1 MVEKMGK
8 GRHLKVFMSQ
18 SNQKNSPSRKLAGK
32 QGDTTTVPVGSSDA
46 VPDISLGPT
55 VAALSPSSGD
65 VGANTQVGKQ
75 IEAEVALTLSA
86 LGSKILTPK
95 RCEDMLGDL
104 VKGKLSEKTMEVS
117 RSANTTHV
125 QTFQKLEI
133 DAPETEVIEVDRD
146 DIIVIGGSSSVASKS
161 SKSMEVSREN
171 GNSTNNLH
179 NKTPQTGVSQPV
191 QSERRQNGLSSEN
204 NPGKSQKISGS
215 GPGGGRNTDRQSQK
229 PQAKVDGKGNP
240 VNQNN
245 NGGKPGNNSNPNNR
259 VSNSGSG
266 PPKQSNNS
274 SNVHNVQQNGN
285 GKPKDY
291 SNYRCHRCGEL
302 GHISRACR
310 TSGNQQKKEFK
321 MQKIKEEAVADL
333 VDQLDGAQDA
343 LEDVVAQVNEAAE
356 DVAAEEE
363 EEPRVYKEI
372 EVRKENG
379 KLVDRIEDT
388 ENRCLLL
395 QARDR
400 GYLEEV
406 ERDLVRL
413 TANMEHSTATLD
425 STPFFV
431 PVEPMA
437 GLKRKTKMR
446 CLMTL
451 IITFGA
457 SLFMENRF
465 GFLISFL
472 NLLIVI
478 FLFYF
483 HIFVNKLYNSTYDEA
498 VVFRT
503 YRVNRVHHTD
513 PTQNI
518 EQGDQRA
525 SGSASVDITTVSPV
539 FGSVVCDDGLL
550 VPSLRP
556 TITGIGI
563 FYALIQQ
570 YRPSGRILSWMWDG
584 LFPHVQRLTDFNCRC
599 RQLNLP
605 CKCDHMV
612 ETRSVLLTP
621 GVMRLTVSLEVLTEI
636 LSANPVI
643 KDKTIDEVR
652 STLLSTS
659 RRLPFINL
667 NRYTAIKA
675 MIPQTVEFGTVV
687 VINQMRR
694 NVNAFPQ
701 RPDLAG
707 RSGSFSD

>member
-1 MVEKMGK
+1 
-8 GRHLKVFMSQ
+8 MSQ
-18 SNQKNSPSRKLAGK
+18 SNQKNSPSRELAGK

-46 VPDISLGPT
+46 VPGMSLGPT
-55 VAALSPSSGD
+55 VAARSSSSGD
-65 VGANTQVGKQ
+65 VGANKQVGKQ
-75 IEAEVALTLSA
+75 IEAEVALTLSS
-86 LGSKILTPK
+86 LGSKILTPQ

-125 QTFQKLEI
+125 KTFKKLEI

-146 DIIVIGGSSSVASKS
+146 DIIVIDGSSSVASKS
-161 SKSMEVSREN
+161 KNSTEVSREN
-171 GNSTNNLH
+171 GNSISNIH
-179 NKTPQTGVSQPV
+179 NKTPQTSAWQTPPALQA

-204 NPGKSQKISGS
+204 NPGKQEKVSGS
-215 GPGGGRNTDRQSQK
+215 GPGGGRDTDRQSQK
-229 PQAKVDGKGNP
+229 PQAKAAGKSNP
-240 VNQNN
+240 GKQNN
-245 NGGKPGNNSNPNNR
+245 KGVKPSSNANTNNS

-266 PPKQSNNS
+266 TPKQPNNS
-274 SNVHNVQQNGN
+274 PNVHNVQQNGN

-321 MQKIKEEAVADL
+321 MQKIKEEAVSDL

-343 LEDVVAQVNEAAE
+343 LEAVVAEVNEAAE
-356 DVAAEEE
+356 DIEAEEE

-406 ERDLVRL
+406 ERDLMRL

-431 PVEPMA
+431 PIEPMA
-437 GLKRKTKMR
+437 GLKRKMKMR

-451 IITFGA
+451 IISFGA

-465 GFLISFL
+465 GFIISFL
-472 NLLIVI
+472 NFIIVF

-513 PTQNI
+513 PTQQI

-525 SGSASVDITTVSPV
+525 SGSASVDITRVSPV
-539 FGSVVCDDGLL
+539 FGTVMCDDGLL

-556 TITGIGI
+556 TITGIGV
-563 FYALIQQ
+563 FYALMQH
-570 YRPSGRILSWMWDG
+570 YRPSGRVLGWIWDR
-584 LFPHVQRLTDFNCRC
+584 LFPRIQRLTDFNCRC

-621 GVMRLTVSLEVLTEI
+621 GVTRLTVSLEVLTEI

-643 KDKTIDEVR
+643 KDKTTDEVR

-701 RPDLAG
+701 SPDLAG
-707 RSGSFSD
+707 RSGSFSV